1 MSMYVAVGNKPFLKS
16 YNNSFLNITF
26 PPLHKIQNAL
36 NEAGLGDK
44 IKVIVSLNADVNQSP
59 ENNHV
64 PSAGIFR
71 PYISVIVQFL
81 SKNGVPF
88 TMNIYPFL
96 SLYGNDDFPFNY
108 AFFDGVDNPE
118 NDNGT
123 HTPMSLTQISIPW
136 LLPSNQLGWPTE
148 GDKNAN
154 TGNALRFYNG
164 LLPRLAAN
172 RGTPRRPGYIEVYL
186 FGFIDEDAKSIA
198 PGNLERHW
206 GTFRYDG
213 QPKFP
218 MDLSGQNQNKFL
230 VGTQNVNYLAH
241 RWCMFNPDAKD
252 LSKLPDNTNY
262 ACTFGLH
269 GAWIRL
275 FLQQFGFEWERL
287 LCV

>member
-1 MSMYVAVGNKPFLKS
+1 MKGWYVAVGNKPFLKS
-16 YNNSFLNITF
+16 YNNSFLNFTF
-26 PPLHKIQNAL
+26 PALHEIQNAL

-44 IKVIVSLNADVNQSP
+44 IKAIMSLNADVTSLQRIIMFHLQEYLGPIYQWS
-59 ENNHV
+59 HYTD
-64 PSAGIFR
+64 SS
-71 PYISVIVQFL
+71 ISQQ
-81 SKNGVPF
+81 
-88 TMNIYPFL
+88 
-96 SLYGNDDFPFNY
+96 
-108 AFFDGVDNPE
+108 E
-118 NDNGT
+118 
-123 HTPMSLTQISIPW
+123 W
-136 LLPSNQLGWPTE
+136 LGFGDLPILVGEVGWPTE

-206 GTFRYDG
+206 GTFRCDG
-213 QPKFP
+213 QPKFA

-252 LSKLPDNTNY
+252 LSKTS
-262 ACTFGLH
+262 
-269 GAWIRL
+269 R
-275 FLQQFGFEWERL
+275 
-287 LCV
+287 

>member
-1 MSMYVAVGNKPFLKS
+1 MTLTLKEVLGNKPFLKS

-44 IKVIVSLNADVNQSP
+44 IK
-59 ENNHV
+59 
-64 PSAGIFR
+64 
-71 PYISVIVQFL
+71 IVQFL

-118 NDNGT
+118 NDN
-123 HTPMSLTQISIPW
+123 
-136 LLPSNQLGWPTE
+136 GWPTE

>member
-1 MSMYVAVGNKPFLKS
+1 MVAALESVGF
-16 YNNSFLNITF
+16 
-26 PPLHKIQNAL
+26 
-36 NEAGLGDK
+36 GD
-44 IKVIVSLNADVNQSP
+44 
-59 ENNHV
+59 
-64 PSAGIFR
+64 
-71 PYISVIVQFL
+71 
-81 SKNGVPF
+81 
-88 TMNIYPFL
+88 
-96 SLYGNDDFPFNY
+96 
-108 AFFDGVDNPE
+108 
-118 NDNGT
+118 
-123 HTPMSLTQISIPW
+123 
-136 LLPSNQLGWPTE
+136 LPILVGEVGWPTE